1 MSLVPMRR
9 PCAKH
14 DVTLTVACAGW
25 IVKQLPVM
33 PLIKIWYWSE
43 SAKNTVNGIWS
54 MVPLLRMGV
63 PLRLRSINWFCPW
76 FCIVSCMFQSALIVP
91 VVIGWELLC
100 IILAG

>member
-1 MSLVPMRR
+1 MILPDVWSMVAEYLVSLVLMIR

-43 SAKNTVNGIWS
+43 SAKNTVNGIWT
-54 MVPLLRMGV
+54 MVPLLRSSV
-63 PLRLRSINWFCPW
+63 PLRSR
-76 FCIVSCMFQSALIVP
+76 CIY
-91 VVIGWELLC
+91 
-100 IILAG
+100 